1 VEALN
6 LAGGKVEWGTKVA
19 DLPVGATTVAA

>member
-1 VEALN
+1 VEALD

-19 DLPVGATTVAA
+19 DFPARATTVAA